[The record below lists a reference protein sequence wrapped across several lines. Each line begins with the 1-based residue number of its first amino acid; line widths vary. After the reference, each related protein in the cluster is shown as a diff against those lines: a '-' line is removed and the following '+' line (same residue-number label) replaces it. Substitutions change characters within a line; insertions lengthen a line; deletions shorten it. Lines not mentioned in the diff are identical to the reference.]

1 MIMDDIV
8 VINDHNDDIF
18 IINDPT
24 DDIVIINDHN
34 DDIVIHNDNIVI
46 INHDLL
52 QLSALTSKMDTEVNR
67 KGNHMYS
74 NVVYFIKYVDHRL
87 ACGRGLILSHAL

>member
-1 MIMDDIV
+1 MIMDGIV

-52 QLSALTSKMDTEVNR
+52 QFSVKQPAQNIIDIKDGYRSKQKR
-67 KGNHMYS
+67 
-74 NVVYFIKYVDHRL
+74 
-87 ACGRGLILSHAL
+87 